1 MEVLRRKFIKNLWKF
16 LNRKLLIEKKENFM
30 NWKSFFKRVLIIG
43 VLLIPLS
50 LFYEVVSV
58 MLFYKGILL
67 KDIILLVGISLLA
80 AVSIFRFVYRRTER
94 YRVIQSVA
102 TIFLSAIV
110 GYFLA
115 FAGVLILFGIFS

>member
-1 MEVLRRKFIKNLWKF
+1 
-16 LNRKLLIEKKENFM
+16 M

-43 VLLIPLS
+43 VLLIPLN
-50 LFYEVVSV
+50 LFYELVSV
-58 MLFYKGILL
+58 MLFYKGVLL
-67 KDIILLVGISLLA
+67 KDIILLIGISLLA

-94 YRVIQSVA
+94 YRVIQSIA